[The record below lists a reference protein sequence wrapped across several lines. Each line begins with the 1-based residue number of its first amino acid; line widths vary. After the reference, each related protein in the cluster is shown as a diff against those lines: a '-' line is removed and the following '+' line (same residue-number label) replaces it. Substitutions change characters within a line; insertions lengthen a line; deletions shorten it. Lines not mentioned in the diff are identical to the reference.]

1 MLAHEITHHMVSEIS
16 NATPYS
22 MKRKETCDVPMW
34 LEEGLCQLIQSE
46 LCPALQDEY
55 GEAITR
61 TSTWYTLEDLW
72 DDLSSCDDVNKAYL
86 QAYKETKLLVETKGK
101 TEIVQLLHL
110 NRAKQISWND
120 LQKQESKKKERQV
133 F

>member
-1 MLAHEITHHMVSEIS
+1 MS
-16 NATPYS
+16 
-22 MKRKETCDVPMW
+22 
-34 LEEGLCQLIQSE
+34 
-46 LCPALQDEY
+46 CPPGRI